1 MFPTITD
8 LEKAVTDKTRAILLG
23 YPNNPTGAIM
33 SKEQIKAIG
42 DWAVKHDIMIIS
54 DELYAHL
61 TYGGKKH
68 TMFTAFPEFKD
79 RTVVLNGFSK
89 AYAMTRPAVRLFY
102 RSCSIRPGGKP
113 APSKCSTLC
122 QYHGSIRCYSC
133 FKNIVKTTCWQ
144 WLPNMKSA
152 VRS

>member
-1 MFPTITD
+1 M
-8 LEKAVTDKTRAILLG
+8 TDKTRAILLG

-79 RTVVLNGFSK
+79 RTVVLNGFSLSIS
-89 AYAMTRPAVRLFY
+89 RVISLF
-102 RSCSIRPGGKP
+102 IRMII
-113 APSKCSTLC
+113 
-122 QYHGSIRCYSC
+122 IR
-133 FKNIVKTTCWQ
+133 VQ
-144 WLPNMKSA
+144 G
-152 VRS
+152 

>member
-1 MFPTITD
+1 
-8 LEKAVTDKTRAILLG
+8 
-23 YPNNPTGAIM
+23 M

-89 AYAMTRPAVRLFY
+89 AYAMTGLRKGFNKGRDHFVDIEA
-102 RSCSIRPGGKP
+102 
-113 APSKCSTLC
+113 
-122 QYHGSIRCYSC
+122 HGSHSTFHI
-133 FKNIVKTTCWQ
+133 NIETI
-144 WLPNMKSA
+144 NKSNLTHLYIA
-152 VRS
+152 GKFNC

>member
-1 MFPTITD
+1 M
-8 LEKAVTDKTRAILLG
+8 TDKTRAILLG

-79 RTVVLNGFSK
+79 RHSSFK
-89 AYAMTRPAVRLFY
+89 RLFK
-102 RSCSIRPGGKP
+102 SLCHDP
-113 APSKCSTLC
+113 AC
-122 QYHGSIRCYSC
+122 G
-133 FKNIVKTTCWQ
+133 
-144 WLPNMKSA
+144 
-152 VRS
+152 